1 MDVPVWI
8 TRPAVSWLMEV
19 TAVVLYHMQFAVKT
33 TNTAVPRDIGNI
45 TQRFTTPSPPPTLFF
60 VHHNYSRTCIKRSPC
75 IKRSVLQVSKFLCFN
90 YRNFYLYY
98 AVTPVNPLRPNI
110 SKHILHTVLYTFPKV
125 LIRRLCLLI

>member
-45 TQRFTTPSPPPTLFF
+45 TQRFPTPPPPTLFSF
-60 VHHNYSRTCIKRSPC
+60 TIITVEPVLSGRSSKFRNVFALITVIFTSITRSPLLTLNALT
-75 IKRSVLQVSKFLCFN
+75 SVSIFSTLFFIHFLRC
-90 YRNFYLYY
+90 
-98 AVTPVNPLRPNI
+98 
-110 SKHILHTVLYTFPKV
+110 
-125 LIRRLCLLI
+125 

>member
-45 TQRFTTPSPPPTLFF
+45 TQRFPTPPPPHPFF
-60 VHHNYSRTCIKRSPC
+60 VHHNYSRTCIKRS
-75 IKRSVLQVSKFLCFN
+75 VLQVSKCLCLD

-98 AVTPVNPLRPNI
+98 AVTPVNP
-110 SKHILHTVLYTFPKV
+110 
-125 LIRRLCLLI
+125 

>member
-45 TQRFTTPSPPPTLFF
+45 TQRFPTPSPPPPPYFSFTIITVEPVLSDHPVLSGRSSKFRNFFALITVIFTSITRSPLLTLYALTSVSIFSTLFF
-60 VHHNYSRTCIKRSPC
+60 IH
-75 IKRSVLQVSKFLCFN
+75 FLRC
-90 YRNFYLYY
+90 
-98 AVTPVNPLRPNI
+98 
-110 SKHILHTVLYTFPKV
+110 
-125 LIRRLCLLI
+125 

>member
-1 MDVPVWI
+1 MDVPAWI

-45 TQRFTTPSPPPTLFF
+45 TQFPIPSPPPPTLFF

-75 IKRSVLQVSKFLCFN
+75 IKRSVLQVSKFLCLD
-90 YRNFYLYY
+90 YCNFYLYY
-98 AVTPVNPLRPNI
+98 AVTPVNP
-110 SKHILHTVLYTFPKV
+110 
-125 LIRRLCLLI
+125 

>member
-75 IKRSVLQVSKFLCFN
+75 IKRSVLQVSKLLCFN
-90 YRNFYLYY
+90 YRNFTSITRSPLLTLY
-98 AVTPVNPLRPNI
+98 ALTSVSIFSTLFFIHFLR
-110 SKHILHTVLYTFPKV
+110 
-125 LIRRLCLLI
+125 C

>member
-45 TQRFTTPSPPPTLFF
+45 TQIPYSPPPTLFF
-60 VHHNYSRTCIKRSPC
+60 VHHNYSRTCIKRS
-75 IKRSVLQVSKFLCFN
+75 VLQVSKFLCLD

-125 LIRRLCLLI
+125 LIRRICLLI

>member
-45 TQRFTTPSPPPTLFF
+45 TQRFTTPSPPPPYFSFTIIT
-60 VHHNYSRTCIKRSPC
+60 VEP
-75 IKRSVLQVSKFLCFN
+75 VLSDH
-90 YRNFYLYY
+90 
-98 AVTPVNPLRPNI
+98 PV
-110 SKHILHTVLYTFPKV
+110 
-125 LIRRLCLLI
+125 

>member
-45 TQRFTTPSPPPTLFF
+45 TQRFTTPSPPPPYFSFTIITVEPVLSDHTVLSGRSSKFRNYFALITVIFTSITRSPLLTLYALTSVSIFSTLFF
-60 VHHNYSRTCIKRSPC
+60 IH
-75 IKRSVLQVSKFLCFN
+75 FLRC
-90 YRNFYLYY
+90 
-98 AVTPVNPLRPNI
+98 
-110 SKHILHTVLYTFPKV
+110 
-125 LIRRLCLLI
+125 